1 VSLTSSVRRRERV
14 SLARERLLRLWSPS
28 PAGAH
33 DDDDVAGGA
42 ASSLAQLLPGTLR
55 RGRLALDGWAV
66 VAVVAVALLG
76 VLVAAWFAWRGAGT
90 EAPLGRAALLTP
102 GAAVPI
108 ASSKPTPTT
117 AGPSPTAALLV
128 VDVAG
133 RVHRPGLVR
142 LPPGSRVADA
152 LVAAGGVLPGVDLA
166 AINLAALVT
175 DGEQIVVGVPGMA
188 GSGGA
193 AGSGGSGGSAGSGT
207 GSGTGDA
214 SSGPVDLNA
223 ATLEQLE
230 ALPGVGPVLAQ
241 RILDFRTA
249 HGHFSDVGEL
259 REVGGIGERKYAE
272 IAPKVRV

>member
-1 VSLTSSVRRRERV
+1 MSLTSSVRRRERV
-14 SLARERLLRLWSPS
+14 ALARERLLRLWSPS
-28 PAGAH
+28 PSSGAP
-33 DDDDVAGGA
+33 DDDEVAGVA
-42 ASSLAQLLPGTLR
+42 TSAMARLLPGALR

-66 VAVVAVALLG
+66 VAVVGGALLG
-76 VLVAAWFAWRGAGT
+76 VLVAAWFAWRGAAT
-90 EAPLGRAALLTP
+90 EAPLGRPALLTP
-102 GAAVPI
+102 GAAVAV
-108 ASSKPTPTT
+108 ASARPTSTS

-128 VDVAG
+128 IDVAG
-133 RVHRPGLVR
+133 RVHLPGLVR

-152 LVAAGGVLPGVDLA
+152 LAAAGGVLPGVDLA

-175 DGEQIVVGVPGMA
+175 DGQQIVVGIPGMT

-193 AGSGGSGGSAGSGT
+193 AGSGGSG